1 MMNKY
6 RLLFSWQFIL
16 ITLKIV
22 MFFNSVI
29 PSLGFCPK
37 KIFLGMGENSYQEG
51 IPPDVVYP
59 HFHVMVIG
67 RPWNRAP
74 GAELCK
80 ARTSWESADRTGDRK
95 RKENQECKFRA
106 KQTYETEWFK
116 MLSPSGWSR
125 ASELKRSLTL
135 EIRSLRECSR
145 LWILEKFPE
154 NGWRAE
160 GGSSHRASGTQTVGG
175 LGDTEPGGKKIN
187 FHEQRNG

>member
-1 MMNKY
+1 MRSRYLLLVHNGTTRRTVLRVKGDNVTKMMNKY

-67 RPWNRAP
+67 RPWNRAQGLSSAKP
-74 GAELCK
+74 GPAGNL
-80 ARTSWESADRTGDRK
+80 
-95 RKENQECKFRA
+95 
-106 KQTYETEWFK
+106 QT
-116 MLSPSGWSR
+116 
-125 ASELKRSLTL
+125 
-135 EIRSLRECSR
+135 
-145 LWILEKFPE
+145 
-154 NGWRAE
+154 
-160 GGSSHRASGTQTVGG
+160 G
-175 LGDTEPGGKKIN
+175 LGTGKGKKTKSASS
-187 FHEQRNG
+187 EQNKLMRRNGSRC